1 MNKRNSM
8 FRNWCVE
15 KYYEHKK
22 EVLYWEKHVCTEEMA
37 DYFRRCKWFLKCKY
51 KNEKGVDCSRKIG

>member
-1 MNKRNSM
+1 MNKKNSA

-22 EVLYWEKHVCTEEMA
+22 EVLLWERHVCTDEMS
-37 DYFRRCKWFLKCKY
+37 DYFGRSKYFLKSLY
-51 KNEKGVDCSRKIG
+51 KKEILGYDNKVK